1 MVLGNIVNKNIE
13 KSLLEKG
20 TFINNIYNQ
29 DVFFLSKIPVE
40 FDFLIFSNE
49 GILEGNNMTE
59 KDIPLKFLQIDNINF
74 DDYQGY
80 KYLYLKNKSITNE
93 YIIVVRQEN
102 QTMYSIIIF
111 IVLSFP
117 IILFIIFLLYRNNKT
132 YVEDHLIIPINSI
145 INFSKNFRR
154 EDIVERLDSDTEI
167 VEVQE
172 LYEKFNFLLEKMQE
186 SFDKVEDFSTNVS
199 HELRTPITSMKQ
211 SIEVELTKDR
221 SKEEYIELL
230 IKILDDVN
238 WINSIINDMLL
249 LARLSS
255 SREFMNW
262 EDINIKEV
270 IEEICEIMEFSL
282 EDSNIKLE
290 YSSIDNINIV
300 CDKGKIK
307 RLLINLITNAIK
319 YNKDNGHIY
328 IYTDIVSD
336 RIIISIRD
344 TGIGIKKDNINKI
357 TEKFFREDK
366 VRTSKKSGV
375 GLGLSICNH
384 IINLH
389 NGKFSIES
397 EEGIGSTFKVI
408 LPIKGGKSGLL

>member
-1 MVLGNIVNKNIE
+1 M
-13 KSLLEKG
+13 EKG
-20 TFINNIYNQ
+20 IFINNIFNQ
-29 DVFFLSKIPVE
+29 DVLFFSKIPVE
-40 FDFLIFSNE
+40 FDFIIYNNN
-49 GILEGNNMTE
+49 GRILESNRMSE
-59 KDIPLKFLQIDNINF
+59 KDIPLKSLSIQVKNNHF

-80 KYLYLKNKSITNE
+80 KYLYIKNKSITNE
-93 YIIVVRQEN
+93 Y
-102 QTMYSIIIF
+102 TIIIRQAHQSLYSLILF
-111 IVLSFP
+111 IILSFP
-117 IILFIIFLLYRNNKT
+117 TILFIIFLIYRNNKSYT
-132 YVEDHLIIPINSI
+132 EDHLIIPINSI
-145 INFSKNFRR
+145 INFSKNFKK

-167 VEVQE
+167 VEIKE

-238 WINSIINDMLL
+238 WMNSIINDMLL

-262 EDINIKEV
+262 EDVNIKET

-282 EDSNIKLE
+282 EETNIQLE
-290 YSSIDNINIV
+290 YSSLDNINIS

-319 YNKDNGHIY
+319 YNKDDGHIY
-328 IYTDIVSD
+328 VYTDVNSNNIV
-336 RIIISIRD
+336 ISIRD

-366 VRTSKKSGV
+366 ARTSKKSGV
-375 GLGLSICNH
+375 GLGLSISNH
-384 IINLH
+384 IIKLH
-389 NGKFSIES
+389 NGKLEIES
-397 EEGIGSTFKVI
+397 EEGVGSTFKVT

>member
-1 MVLGNIVNKNIE
+1 M
-13 KSLLEKG
+13 EKG
-20 TFINNIYNQ
+20 IFINNIFNQ
-29 DVFFLSKIPVE
+29 DVLFFSKIPVE
-40 FDFLIFSNE
+40 FDFIIYNNN
-49 GILEGNNMTE
+49 GRILESNRMSE
-59 KDIPLKFLQIDNINF
+59 KDIPLKSLSIQVKNNHF

-80 KYLYLKNKSITNE
+80 KYLYIKNKSITNE
-93 YIIVVRQEN
+93 Y
-102 QTMYSIIIF
+102 TIIIRQAHQSLYSLILF
-111 IVLSFP
+111 IILSFP
-117 IILFIIFLLYRNNKT
+117 TILFIIFLIYRNNKSYT
-132 YVEDHLIIPINSI
+132 EDHLIIPINSI
-145 INFSKNFRR
+145 INFSKNFKK

-167 VEVQE
+167 VEIKE

-221 SKEEYIELL
+221 SKEEYVELL

-238 WINSIINDMLL
+238 WMNSIINDMLL

-262 EDINIKEV
+262 EDVNIKET

-282 EDSNIKLE
+282 EETNIQLE
-290 YSSIDNINIV
+290 YSSLDNINIS

-319 YNKDNGHIY
+319 YNKDDGHIY
-328 IYTDIVSD
+328 VYTDVNSNNIV
-336 RIIISIRD
+336 ISIRD

-366 VRTSKKSGV
+366 ARTSKKSGV
-375 GLGLSICNH
+375 GLGLSISNH
-384 IINLH
+384 IIKLH
-389 NGKFSIES
+389 NGKLEIES
-397 EEGIGSTFKVI
+397 EEGVGSTFKVT